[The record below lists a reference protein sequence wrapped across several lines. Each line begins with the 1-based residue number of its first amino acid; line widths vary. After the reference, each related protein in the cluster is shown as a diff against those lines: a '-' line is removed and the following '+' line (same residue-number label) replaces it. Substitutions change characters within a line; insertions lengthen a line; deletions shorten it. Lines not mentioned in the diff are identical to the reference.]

1 MLSEKVSILPEFRH
15 SPAYLRSEQATQS
28 RPCGW
33 NGNGGGISTG
43 GVGAGGEERRK
54 ASAGSLGGLA
64 TPGSTDLGSMRHMSP

>member
-43 GVGAGGEERRK
+43 GVGAGGEERGERRQRG
-54 ASAGSLGGLA
+54 AWEAWPPRA
-64 TPGSTDLGSMRHMSP
+64 AQTWVP